1 MSRVSLATGELSGR
15 QAHSVAFSNVLD
27 AVRRVFMVGVVAFF
41 HKNKLKK
48 SIKKNLLPEANAAV
62 DFMMFFSPEEDG
74 WISVLVEVDREV
86 ALGLANL
93 EKRLGSRFR
102 TQANVRRSNASNR
115 LCAGLELGMRLDVL
129 KLT

>member
-15 QAHSVAFSNVLD
+15 QAHSVAFSSVLD

-74 WISVLVEVDREV
+74 WISVLVEVDREEWPWDLQILKKDW
-86 ALGLANL
+86 AL
-93 EKRLGSRFR
+93 
-102 TQANVRRSNASNR
+102 ASER
-115 LCAGLELGMRLDVL
+115 KQKYGGQTLLTGFVLD
-129 KLT
+129 